1 MREKHRL
8 SSGQLLLLELV
19 IAVGFFSM
27 SVAVTM
33 SIFGNAYAM
42 SSEAEAKKH
51 AVYKADDISE
61 IIRSESEE
69 TEIDRSL
76 KDYGFVNNNGIYEM
90 RYSEDKY
97 RVTVSPFVA
106 GRLYEAEL
114 DFYDESDELENTETE
129 PFYTVIIDHA
139 LKKGGAND
147 G

>member
-1 MREKHRL
+1 MKEKHRL

-42 SSEAEAKKH
+42 SSEAEAKKR

-114 DFYDESDELENTETE
+114 DFYDESDESENTETE
-129 PFYTVIIDHA
+129 PFYTVTIDHA
-139 LKKGGAND
+139 LKKGGESD

>member
-61 IIRSESEE
+61 IIRSVSDEA
-69 TEIDRSL
+69 EIDRSL
-76 KDYGFVNNNGIYEM
+76 INYGFVNNNGIYEM

-97 RVTVSPFVA
+97 RVTVSPSVS
-106 GRLYEAEL
+106 GKLYEAEV
-114 DFYDESDELENTETE
+114 DFYDESNETENANTE